1 MIKEI
6 HKYNT
11 SVAIQMTAKKHEPNN
26 RSWVASAYDNKYNHM
41 GDVGSVSLRSVSE
54 EPSAKEREELFNYL
68 YESCC
73 LEHPT
78 ADHIIIEQIPTAKEK
93 GE

>member
-54 EPSAKEREELFNYL
+54 
-68 YESCC
+68 
-73 LEHPT
+73 
-78 ADHIIIEQIPTAKEK
+78 
-93 GE
+93 

>member
-1 MIKEI
+1 MIKQI
-6 HKYNT
+6 DKYKT
-11 SVAIQMTAKKHEPNN
+11 SIAIQMSPKKHDQNN
-26 RSWVASAYDNKYNHM
+26 KSWMASAYDNKYNHM
-41 GDVGSVSLRSVSE
+41 GDIGSVSLRSVSE
-54 EPSAKEREELFNYL
+54 EPSAKEREDLFNYL